1 MARAGQAA
9 LDAEAEALAAFE
21 TALREA
27 LAVLAKCRHDLT
39 RHEAEET
46 AAALPSPEAL
56 EAALVGAGYKLNA
69 AAARRDDA
77 AALLRQDDLVRERTT
92 ALRADLEAANAR
104 ADVWLRLSDLVGDRE
119 GSVFRRFAQGLTLDR
134 LLEHANARLAELKPR
149 YALERGTGGEMMVQV
164 IDNDMG
170 GQVRGLHN
178 LSGGERF
185 LVSLALALGLAEMS
199 TARGV
204 KIESLFIDEGFGALD
219 PASLGQALALLEHL
233 HASGRR
239 VGVISHVEELKERVP
254 VKIEVTPTGRGTSR
268 VEVVVG

>member
-1 MARAGQAA
+1 
-9 LDAEAEALAAFE
+9 
-21 TALREA
+21 
-27 LAVLAKCRHDLT
+27 
-39 RHEAEET
+39 
-46 AAALPSPEAL
+46 
-56 EAALVGAGYKLNA
+56 
-69 AAARRDDA
+69 
-77 AALLRQDDLVRERTT
+77 
-92 ALRADLEAANAR
+92 
-104 ADVWLRLSDLVGDRE
+104 
-119 GSVFRRFAQGLTLDR
+119 
-134 LLEHANARLAELKPR
+134 
-149 YALERGTGGEMMVQV
+149 MVHV

-254 VKIEVTPTGRGTSR
+254 VKIEITPTGRGTSR
-268 VEVVVG
+268 VDVVVG